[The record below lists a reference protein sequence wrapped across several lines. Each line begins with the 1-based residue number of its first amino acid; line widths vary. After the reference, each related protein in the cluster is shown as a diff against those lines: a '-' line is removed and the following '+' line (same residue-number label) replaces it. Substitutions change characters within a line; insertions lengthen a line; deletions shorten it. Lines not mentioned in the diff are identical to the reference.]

1 MSQGSSYIDE
11 KILNTTKAMSRT
23 SFINQPR
30 SLIIETKL
38 KEKKKKNNAES
49 LLLKGKKRPLP
60 KIKSCPNFQ

>member
-49 LLLKGKKRPLP
+49 L
-60 KIKSCPNFQ
+60 